1 MRRLLANQVKLQGLS
16 KHKIILVGVVVSI
29 LFLLAMLLG
38 IFSDNSATLSIL
50 AKPTDNSY
58 VVTDSSL
65 SIKQVINQSEGNK
78 ASLAASAVAELKS
91 LVPATASGTKMVA
104 TPTNS
109 LEKVPPIIPQDVQR
123 LQQKVLQAKERFA
136 LSQVVNKYTS
146 FTAKTLMYSSKLNQV
161 DSIADKVTA
170 WPVKPKFTPSVASN
184 THNQIA
190 SSIAATNKLSSSITS
205 EGPDLQ
211 EKVKVPTVEV
221 AATNKDYLPSRL
233 QPAKSSYEVKAGSII
248 PATMINGLN
257 SDLSG
262 QIIAQVRQ
270 NVYDSITRRYRLI
283 PQGARLV
290 GIYDAHIIYG
300 QERVLVAWNRLI
312 YPDGSSINLK
322 AMPGSDL
329 EGYAGFH
336 DQVDNKYWKLFGA
349 SFIMGVI
356 TAGMQYSQNNTNA
369 PSGAYNPNPTIGQTI
384 AGSLGQQLGQT
395 GLAITQKN
403 LNVQP
408 TLIIRPNYPF
418 NIMITADMILKPY
431 GVGKG

>member
-38 IFSDNSATLSIL
+38 IFSDNSATPSIL

-58 VVTDSSL
+58 VANDSSL
-65 SIKQVINQSEGNK
+65 SIKQVIDQSERNK
-78 ASLAASAVAELKS
+78 ASLTASAVADLKS
-91 LVPATASGTKMVA
+91 LVPATASGPKMAA
-104 TPTNS
+104 TPTNP
-109 LEKVPPIIPQDVQR
+109 LGKVPPIIPQDVQR
-123 LQQKVLQAKERFA
+123 LQQKALQAKERFA
-136 LSQVVNKYTS
+136 LSQVANKYTS
-146 FTAKTLMYSSKLNQV
+146 FTARTLMYSSKLNQA
-161 DSIADKVTA
+161 DSRADKVTA
-170 WPVKPKFTPSVASN
+170 WPVKPKFIPSVASN

-190 SSIAATNKLSSSITS
+190 SSISATNNLSSSITS
-205 EGPDLQ
+205 EGPELQ
-211 EKVKVPTVEV
+211 EKAKLSTVEV
-221 AATNKDYLPSRL
+221 AAINKDYLPSWL

-336 DQVDNKYWKLFGA
+336 DQVNNKYWKLFGA

-356 TAGMQYSQNNTNA
+356 TAGMQYSQNNANA

-384 AGSLGQQLGQT
+384 AGGLGQQLGQT

-431 GVGKG
+431 GVGKR